1 MTPACLWVTFAATAL
16 AHDLSICTLDIEHF
30 RRVPGLLLE
39 SIP

>member
-1 MTPACLWVTFAATAL
+1 MIDLRDLFIAATAL